1 MYRCLLALLAALW
14 LAGPAAAQV
23 QRHFPATAL
32 RGSIEL
38 RQAPEAILNGKE
50 ARLSAGAR
58 IFGQDNLLKMPASLI
73 GQKMAVH
80 YTVDGQGFVREVWI
94 LTETELAKRPWPA
107 SAAEAKAWHFDPVRQ
122 VWAKP

>member
-1 MYRCLLALLAALW
+1 MYRCLITLLAAFW

-38 RQAPEAILNGKE
+38 HQAPQLVLNGKP

-58 IFGQDNLLKMPASLI
+58 IFGQDNLLKMPATLI

-80 YTVDGQGFVREVWI
+80 YTIDGQGFVREVWI
-94 LTETELAKRPWPA
+94 LTEAELAKRPWPA
-107 SAAEAKAWHFDPVRQ
+107 SAAEAKAWSFDPVRQ